1 MLETSSEVIDAL
13 GGTAALTSL
22 LGVGASAIS
31 NYRKNGFPA
40 RAALILARQCE
51 QRGLAVAQ
59 DVFGVAL
66 PDPDEKWRRQS
77 ATGAAKAQLATLI
90 AAGFTA
96 CETPILQPADPFIDL
111 LGEEMRR
118 RLFSFT
124 DPRGESLCLRPDLTI
139 PTARAYLEA
148 AAGAAPSQR
157 LCYQGTAFRYQ
168 PRGAGKPEEFTQVG
182 FEILNGSAPLNEE
195 IEVFGLIVDLLAD
208 LGVTEFEV
216 FVNDLALFEAALNDL
231 DLTPRQVARLNRAYA
246 HGGSLETTL
255 LALQKT
261 PESQARSLPADAPA
275 VIIGRDRDEILA
287 RFEDKQTAALAT
299 PLSADLAE
307 TILNLS
313 KISCP
318 AMALEQT
325 LKRQGLVIGDVLTAQ
340 LMQYEKR
347 MTALQQK
354 FGSRPV
360 NFAAHRG
367 RKLAYY
373 TGFVFEIVV
382 PSLGPRQT
390 IASGGRYDALLSAL
404 GASTPMPAIGAALAL
419 ERVAEAG
426 AKL

>member
-1 MLETSSEVIDAL
+1 MLVTSSEVIDAL
-13 GGTAALTSL
+13 GGTAALTGL
-22 LGVGASAIS
+22 LGVGPSAIS

-51 QRGLAVAQ
+51 QRGLAVAS

-66 PDPDEKWRRQS
+66 PNPDEKWRRQS
-77 ATGAAKAQLATLI
+77 ATGTTKDQLTALI
-90 AAGFTA
+90 EAGFTP
-96 CETPILQPADPFIDL
+96 CETTILQPADPFIDL

-139 PTARAYLEA
+139 PTAQAYLETVGSA
-148 AAGAAPSQR
+148 ASSQR

-168 PRGAGKPEEFTQVG
+168 PRGAGKPEEFTQLG
-182 FEILNGSAPLNEE
+182 FEILNGAEPLNEE
-195 IEVFGLIVDLLAD
+195 IEVFCLTIDLLTD

-231 DLTPRQVARLNRAYA
+231 ELTPRQVARLNRAYA

-255 LALQKT
+255 KALQKT
-261 PESQARSLPADAPA
+261 PESKARSLPADAPA

-287 RFEDKQTAALAT
+287 RFEDKENAAQAT
-299 PLSADLAE
+299 PLTAEMAD

-313 KISCP
+313 KVACS

-325 LKRQGLVIGDVLTAQ
+325 LKRQGLVIGDALAAQ
-340 LMQYEKR
+340 LAQYEKR

-354 FGSRPV
+354 FTSRPA
-360 NFAAHRG
+360 NFAANRG

-373 TGFVFEIVV
+373 TGFVFEIIV

-404 GASTPMPAIGAALAL
+404 GATKPMPAIGAALAL
-419 ERVAEAG
+419 ERVTEAG